1 LPLSKADD
9 AGWIIAIAGM
19 RAKRPTTDGMFGP
32 MSGASSGKL
41 RLRSLLVAITRSL
54 SFRGDPVV
62 EPLKT
67 SPFRG
72 DPKG

>member
-32 MSGASSGKL
+32 MSGASSGNFACG
-41 RLRSLLVAITRSL
+41 RCWSR
-54 SFRGDPVV
+54 
-62 EPLKT
+62 
-67 SPFRG
+67 
-72 DPKG
+72 